1 MKTLKNL
8 WYHQQ
13 IDDARETA
21 QKMFDENKDKYDKY
35 DSKEAFEKGMDESVK
50 GKLGEYYEK
59 ETIQSNYI
67 EIKEPLLKQFNEGLL
82 NNTIKKLQQLLSNQS
97 NDSPQV
103 KYFESQESIRIKN
116 ENQIEETNRKNIRGI
131 T

>member
-82 NNTIKKLQQLLSNQS
+82 NNTIKNLNNYYQTKVMILLKLNISNLRNLL
-97 NDSPQV
+97 
-103 KYFESQESIRIKN
+103 E
-116 ENQIEETNRKNIRGI
+116 
-131 T
+131 

>member
-1 MKTLKNL
+1 MSKFIFKKKYLIISMKTLKNL

-50 GKLGEYYEK
+50 GKLGEYYIE
-59 ETIQSNYI
+59 ETVKSNYD
-67 EIKEPLLKQFNEGLL
+67 EIKKPLLNKFNEGLL
-82 NNTIKKLQQLLSNQS
+82 ANKLEKLEKELKKKKPKEFFSCIL
-97 NDSPQV
+97 
-103 KYFESQESIRIKN
+103 
-116 ENQIEETNRKNIRGI
+116 
-131 T
+131 